1 MWRADGRGKAHTMC
15 CFRANYLPAACS
27 TCLSA
32 VKPCQRRSVPLHPA
46 LSKSVRHGCFRNCKR
61 NNHTEKEVAELE
73 KERKKKDE
81 EEEEEDEEEKKRFK
95 GRRGQT
101 NEVKREE
108 EEEEEEK
115 EKLTRET

>member
-1 MWRADGRGKAHTMC
+1 MWRADGRCKAHTMC

-46 LSKSVRHGCFRNCKR
+46 LSKSARHGCFRNWKQ
-61 NNHTEKEVAELE
+61 NNHTENEVAELE
-73 KERKKKDE
+73 KERKKE
-81 EEEEEDEEEKKRFK
+81 EEKEDEEEKKRFK
-95 GRRGQT
+95 GRRGRT
-101 NEVKREE
+101 SEVKSEEEE

-115 EKLTRET
+115 LTRET